1 MSAAAAAGSLAAGQ
15 SGQAPW
21 RRALAAL
28 LRKRVAVVCMF
39 VIAVLYGAG
48 AYTLLDAF
56 GVDTGL
62 QDPNQTNLAERRPFR
77 EADATLAGFAA
88 RQEADVDELIRLN
101 PQLAEIAGG
110 ELGPGS
116 VLPAGEQI
124 TLALGEVREGPS
136 SRHWF
141 GTDRLGRDLFSRV
154 MFSLRTTLIIS
165 VMIIL
170 LGNIFLGLGLGLL
183 AGYRGGMIDAVI
195 MRAAETV
202 MALPGLLILIVLVA
216 GLRGQVESWF
226 VSLEESL
233 GLPFLIEQ
241 GIDDYF
247 IIIFAMSFVEWGGAA
262 RFYRGIALS
271 LRESDYILAAEV
283 VGAGTARVVAR
294 HLFPGVIPWF
304 VVGLSASLGAIA
316 GAEVVLSWLGIGITP
331 PTASFGTVVWSAGSW
346 ESLVRH
352 PHMLLIPAAFVA
364 ALLLAFNLL
373 GDALNDVIN
382 PRGR

>member
-1 MSAAAAAGSLAAGQ
+1 MSAAAIDAAAAGGQ
-15 SGQAPW
+15 AGQAPW
-21 RRALAAL
+21 RRALRAL
-28 LRKRVAVVCMF
+28 LRKRVAVACMF
-39 VIAVLYGAG
+39 VIALLYGAG

-77 EADATLAGFAA
+77 EADGTLAGFAQ
-88 RQEADVDELIRLN
+88 RQDADVDVLIALN
-101 PQLAEIAGG
+101 PQLAELAGG
-110 ELGPGS
+110 ALGPGS

-124 TLALGEVREGPS
+124 TLAEGEARQGPS

-141 GTDRLGRDLFSRV
+141 GTDRLGRDLFARV

-226 VSLEESL
+226 ASLEEAL
-233 GLPFLIEQ
+233 DFPFLIEQ

-283 VGAGTARVVAR
+283 VGARTARVLVR
-294 HLFPGVIPWF
+294 HLFPGVVPWF
-304 VVGLSASLGAIA
+304 IVGLSASLGAIA
-316 GAEVVLSWLGIGITP
+316 GTEVVLSWLGIGITP
-331 PTASFGTVVWSAGSW
+331 PTSSFGTVVWSAGSW